1 MNVKNILVLSFI
13 FFLAGCSGGGGGN
26 QTAPVLE
33 GIANQTTN
41 QSTAKALTLVGTDAN
56 SGDTL
61 TYSATSSNADVA
73 ISVSGAVL
81 TLTPTATW
89 NGSATISAKVND
101 GALDSDAQ
109 TFTLTT
115 LNPLESFELVDPNAT
130 AGNEFGYTTTILANG
145 NIVVVSPLDDSG
157 AANAGAVHLYNPY
170 TKTRIA
176 SFYGNNINDQLGRSV
191 TALGN
196 NNFVIASDLDDVGGV
211 VNAGSVMLVNG
222 ATGEKIGTTLA
233 GDVKDDYL
241 GGSSVT
247 ALGNN
252 NYVIASRYDDV
263 GGVVNAGSVML
274 VNGATGE
281 KIGTALAGDKAEDQL
296 GFSGVTALVNNNYV
310 IASALDD
317 GAVVNGGSV
326 MLVSGTTGEK
336 IGTTLAGDVKD
347 DNLGSMGVTALGNN
361 NFVIASDLDDGA
373 VVDGGSVMLVSGT
386 TGEKIGT
393 TLAGDVEDDYLGF
406 SGVTALGNNN
416 YVIASRRDDEGGVV
430 NAGSVMLVDGATGA
444 KIKTLAGDKAEDKL
458 GFSSVTALAN
468 NNFVIA
474 SEYDDGAVVNG
485 GSVKLVDAAT
495 GNLIKTLVGDDEDD
509 RFGSNSVTALGN
521 NNFVIASYADDVG
534 GVTDAGS
541 VMLVNGATGEKIGTA
556 LAGDTAGDFLGSMG
570 VTALGNNHFVIASRL
585 DDVGTDPVSDEGSI
599 RQIDTTGKEVYL
611 KVGTAEDDMA
621 NSFVRTTAV
630 ANFYIISLPRF
641 NKGSLSDSGS
651 VSVVTF

>member
-130 AGNEFGYTTTILANG
+130 AGNEFGYATTILANG

-176 SFYGNNINDQLGRSV
+176 SFYGNNINDQLGLSSV

-196 NNFVIASDLDDVGGV
+196 NNFVIAS
-211 VNAGSVMLVNG
+211 
-222 ATGEKIGTTLA
+222 
-233 GDVKDDYL
+233 YL
-241 GGSSVT
+241 
-247 ALGNN
+247 
-252 NYVIASRYDDV
+252 DDV

-281 KIGTALAGDKAEDQL
+281 KIGTALAGD
-296 GFSGVTALVNNNYV
+296 TAQ
-310 IASALDD
+310 
-317 GAVVNGGSV
+317 
-326 MLVSGTTGEK
+326 
-336 IGTTLAGDVKD
+336 
-347 DNLGSMGVTALGNN
+347 
-361 NFVIASDLDDGA
+361 
-373 VVDGGSVMLVSGT
+373 
-386 TGEKIGT
+386 
-393 TLAGDVEDDYLGF
+393 DYLGT
-406 SGVTALGNNN
+406 GVTALGNNN
-416 YVIASRRDDEGGVV
+416 YVIASR
-430 NAGSVMLVDGATGA
+430 
-444 KIKTLAGDKAEDKL
+444 
-458 GFSSVTALAN
+458 
-468 NNFVIA
+468 
-474 SEYDDGAVVNG
+474 Y
-485 GSVKLVDAAT
+485 
-495 GNLIKTLVGDDEDD
+495 
-509 RFGSNSVTALGN
+509 
-521 NNFVIASYADDVG
+521 DDVG
-534 GVTDAGS
+534 S
-541 VMLVNGATGEKIGTA
+541 
-556 LAGDTAGDFLGSMG
+556 
-570 VTALGNNHFVIASRL
+570 
-585 DDVGTDPVSDEGSI
+585 VSDAGSI
-599 RQIDTTGKEVYL
+599 RQIDTSGTQVYI
-611 KVGTAEDDMA
+611 KVGTAKDDME

-630 ANFYIISLPRF
+630 ANFYIISLPKF